1 MDRKDKSRKSSSAAS
16 MAALA
21 AAAAAGDVARADG
34 MSGEEDQKL
43 KLVNVPVVSVG
54 GSSSSAAAVAVR
66 RGSGAAGAVATGAA
80 GAGGPS
86 CQAERCG
93 ADLSEAKRYHRRH
106 KVCEAHAKAAVVVV
120 AGLRQRFCQQ
130 CSRFHELLEFD
141 DQKRSCRRRLAGHNE
156 RRRKSSAEANGGDG
170 CRHADQDGRSHPGNP
185 PLSHFQI
192 R

>member
-1 MDRKDKSRKSSSAAS
+1 MDRKEKSRKSSSSAAVA

-21 AAAAAGDVARADG
+21 AAAAAGGDG
-34 MSGEEDQKL
+34 GMMTLSGEEDKKQ
-43 KLVNVPVVSVG
+43 KLVNVPVGTVG
-54 GSSSSAAAVAVR
+54 ASSSSVAAVAVR
-66 RGSGAAGAVATGAA
+66 RNGGGAAGGAVSA

-93 ADLSEAKRYHRRH
+93 ADLTEAKRYHRRH
-106 KVCEAHAKAAVVVV
+106 KVCEAHAKAAVVLV

-141 DQKRSCRRRLAGHNE
+141 DTKRSCRRRLAGHNE

-170 CRHADQDGRSHPGNP
+170 CHQDGRSHAGSS
-185 PLSHFQI
+185 PLNHFQI